1 MKIFVLSRN
10 SALYSTKRIVEAAR
24 ERGHIVRV
32 LDHLHCNLVI
42 EKEKPQV
49 IYHGEQVEM
58 PDAIIPRVGSS
69 VSFYGCSVVRQ
80 FEMMGAF
87 TLNGSDAILRSRDKL
102 QCMQILSTSG
112 VGFPLTSFTNY
123 SNDFDEIIASVGGT
137 PLVIK
142 LTEGTQ
148 GLGVMLAENNSSAE
162 SVIEAFNKLKAR
174 VIIQEFIKESR
185 GEDIRAIV
193 VGDRVVAAM
202 KRTAPPG
209 EFRSNVHRGGTCQ
222 FVELSESERDAAL
235 GACRALGL
243 NVAGVDLLRSNRGP
257 LVIEVNSSPGLEG
270 IEGATE
276 VDVAGAIVEYIEYSQ
291 ANDN

>member
-1 MKIFVLSRN
+1 
-10 SALYSTKRIVEAAR
+10 
-24 ERGHIVRV
+24 
-32 LDHLHCNLVI
+32 
-42 EKEKPQV
+42 
-49 IYHGEQVEM
+49 
-58 PDAIIPRVGSS
+58 
-69 VSFYGCSVVRQ
+69 
-80 FEMMGAF
+80 
-87 TLNGSDAILRSRDKL
+87 
-102 QCMQILSTSG
+102 
-112 VGFPLTSFTNY
+112 
-123 SNDFDEIIASVGGT
+123 DFDEIIASVGGT

-222 FVELSESERDAAL
+222 SVELSESERDAAL

>member
-24 ERGHIVRV
+24 ERGHVVRV

-112 VGFPLTSFTNY
+112 IGFPLTSFTNY

-222 FVELSESERDAAL
+222 SVELSESERDAAL

>member
-123 SNDFDEIIASVGGT
+123 SNDFDEIIDSVGGT

-185 GEDIRAIV
+185 GEDIRVIV

-222 FVELSESERDAAL
+222 SVELSESERDAAL

-270 IEGATE
+270 IDGATE

>member
-1 MKIFVLSRN
+1 
-10 SALYSTKRIVEAAR
+10 
-24 ERGHIVRV
+24 
-32 LDHLHCNLVI
+32 
-42 EKEKPQV
+42 
-49 IYHGEQVEM
+49 
-58 PDAIIPRVGSS
+58 
-69 VSFYGCSVVRQ
+69 
-80 FEMMGAF
+80 MMGAF

-222 FVELSESERDAAL
+222 SVELSESERDAAL